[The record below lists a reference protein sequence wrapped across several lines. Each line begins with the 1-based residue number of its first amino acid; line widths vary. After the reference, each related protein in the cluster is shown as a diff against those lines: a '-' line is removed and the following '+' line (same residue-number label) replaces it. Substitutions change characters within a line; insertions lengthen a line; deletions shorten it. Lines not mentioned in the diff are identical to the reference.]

1 MGQKLLEENIAAQ
14 VFFLSFVYPY
24 TRYVM
29 HMSPEKVNTKGN
41 LKTSC
46 VGAFNKMKLSELYS
60 DCNVN

>member
-1 MGQKLLEENIAAQ
+1 MGQKLLEENFAAQ
-14 VFFLSFVYPY
+14 VFFLSFVY

-46 VGAFNKMKLSELYS
+46 VGALNKMKLSELYS